1 MRGTV
6 NTRETGYHTAMTAKP
21 TKGTMRLERDSMGEV
36 AVPADRFYGAQ
47 TARAIEHFAIGH
59 ERMPGELLRA
69 YGVIKK
75 AAARANEALGEL
87 DAGRA
92 SAIARAADELSHGV
106 LDEHF
111 PLHVWQSGSGT
122 QSHMNVNEVLAHR
135 AAELA
140 DKSEPRVRIHPNDHV
155 NRGQSTNDT
164 FPTAMHIA
172 AVSLIERELVPAVAN
187 LRRTLAEKA
196 EAFAGIV
203 KIGRTHLQDATPLT
217 LGQEISGWVAQLDAG
232 LDAVAGSKPA
242 LLQLALGGTAVGTGL
257 NTHRDFSRLAIA
269 EIARETGFAFE
280 PAPNLFAALAGHDA
294 CVRASG
300 ALKQLATAC
309 MKIANDV
316 RWLASGPRSGIGE
329 LSIPE
334 NEPGSSIMP
343 GKVNPTQS
351 EVLTMVACQVLGND
365 VAIGVAASQG
375 NFELNVFKPL
385 IAHCLLGSIR
395 LLADACRSFD
405 QHCARGLEPLRERI
419 AVNLERSLMLVTALT
434 PRIGYDA
441 AAKVAKHA
449 HEHDLSLREAAL
461 ALGVLSGEE
470 FDQLVQPGAMVRPH

>member
-1 MRGTV
+1 
-6 NTRETGYHTAMTAKP
+6 
-21 TKGTMRLERDSMGEV
+21 MGEV

-47 TARAIEHFAIGH
+47 TARAIEHFAIGQ

-75 AAARANEALGEL
+75 AAARVNETLGEL
-87 DAGRA
+87 DGERA
-92 SAIARAADELSHGV
+92 SAIARAAEELMHGL

-135 AAELA
+135 ADQLA
-140 DKSEPRVRIHPNDHV
+140 AKGDAHTRFIHPNDHV

-164 FPTAMHIA
+164 FPTALHVA
-172 AVSLIERELVPAVAN
+172 AVSLLERELVPAVAN

-196 EAFAGIV
+196 EAYADIV

-232 LDAVAGSKPA
+232 LDAVAGSMPS

-329 LSIPE
+329 LTTPE

-405 QHCARGLEPLRERI
+405 QHCARGLAPRRETI
-419 AVNLERSLMLVTALT
+419 ARNLERSLMLVTALT

-449 HEHDLSLREAAL
+449 HEHELSLRDAAE

-470 FDQLVQPGAMVRPH
+470 FDQLVQPAAMVHPHGSGA

>member
-1 MRGTV
+1 MG
-6 NTRETGYHTAMTAKP
+6 AKHGAGK
-21 TKGTMRLERDSMGEV
+21 TRLERDSMGEIE
-36 AVPADRFYGAQ
+36 VPADRYYGAQ
-47 TARAIEHFAIGH
+47 TVRAIEHFAVGH
-59 ERMPGELLRA
+59 ERMPLELLRA

-87 DAGRA
+87 DSERAGV
-92 SAIARAADELSHGV
+92 IARAADELARGA
-106 LDEHF
+106 LDGHF

-122 QSHMNVNEVLAHR
+122 QSHMNVNEVLARR
-135 AAELA
+135 AEELA
-140 DKSEPRVRIHPNDHV
+140 GKTEELTAATPRFVHPNDHV

-172 AVSLIERELVPAVAN
+172 AVSELERELLPAVAG
-187 LRRTLAEKA
+187 LRATLADKA
-196 EAFAGIV
+196 TAFSEIV
-203 KIGRTHLQDATPLT
+203 KIGRTHLQDATPIT

-232 LDAVAGSKPA
+232 LDAVAGAKPA

-257 NTHRDFSRLAIA
+257 NTQRDFKRLAIA
-269 EIARETGFAFE
+269 AIARETGHAFV
-280 PAPNLFAALAGHDA
+280 PATNAFAALSGHDA
-294 CVRASG
+294 CVRASS

-365 VAIGVAASQG
+365 VAIGIAASQG

-405 QHCARGLEPLRERI
+405 QHCARGLEPRRDVI
-419 AVNLERSLMLVTALT
+419 ARHLERSLMLVTALT

-441 AAKVAKHA
+441 AAKLAKHA
-449 HEHDLSLREAAL
+449 HQHDLSLRDAAEQ
-461 ALGVLSGEE
+461 LGLLSGEE
-470 FDQLVQPGAMVRPH
+470 FDRLVQPAAMVHPHGSRS

>member
-1 MRGTV
+1 MSGRAGTGK
-6 NTRETGYHTAMTAKP
+6 TRI
-21 TKGTMRLERDSMGEV
+21 ERDSMGEV
-36 AVPADRFYGAQ
+36 EVPADRYYGAQ
-47 TARAIEHFAIGH
+47 TARAIEHFAIGQ

-75 AAARANEALGEL
+75 AAAQANAALGEL
-87 DAGRA
+87 DAERA
-92 SAIARAADELSHGV
+92 AAIVRAADELASGA
-106 LDEHF
+106 LDAHF

-122 QSHMNVNEVLAHR
+122 QSHMNVNEVLARR
-135 AAELA
+135 AEELA
-140 DKSEPRVRIHPNDHV
+140 GKLETGAGGKPQPRFIHPNDHV

-164 FPTAMHIA
+164 FPTAMHVA
-172 AVSLIERELVPAVAN
+172 AVIAIERVLLPAVRG
-187 LRRTLAEKA
+187 LRDTLAGKA
-196 EAFAGIV
+196 DAFADIV
-203 KIGRTHLQDATPLT
+203 KIGRTHLQDATPIT

-232 LDAVAGSKPA
+232 LDAIGAARPA
-242 LLQLALGGTAVGTGL
+242 LLELALGGTAVGTGL
-257 NTHRDFSRLAIA
+257 NTHRDFKAQAIA
-269 EIARETGFAFE
+269 AIARETGFAFV
-280 PAPNLFAALAGHDA
+280 PASNAFAALAGQDA
-294 CVRASG
+294 CVRASS

-329 LSIPE
+329 LSFPE

-385 IAHCLLGSIR
+385 IAHALLGSIA

-405 QHCARGLEPLRERI
+405 QHCARGIEPRRDVI
-419 AVNLERSLMLVTALT
+419 ARNLERSLMLVTALN

-441 AAKVAKHA
+441 AAKLAKHA
-449 HEHDLSLREAAL
+449 HEQGLSLRDAAVQ
-461 ALGVLSGEE
+461 LGVLSGEE
-470 FDQLVQPGAMVRPH
+470 FDRLVQPAAMVGPHGSRS

>member
-1 MRGTV
+1 
-6 NTRETGYHTAMTAKP
+6 MTAKP
-21 TKGTMRLERDSMGEV
+21 TQPKGATRLERDSMGEV

-75 AAARANEALGEL
+75 AAAHVNATLGEL
-87 DAGRA
+87 DAERA
-92 SAIARAADELSHGV
+92 DAIARAADELAHGV

-135 AAELA
+135 AAQLA
-140 DKSEPRVRIHPNDHV
+140 GTGKGEQAKLVVHPNDHV

-164 FPTAMHIA
+164 FPTALHVA

-187 LRRTLAEKA
+187 LRRTLADKSSELA
-196 EAFAGIV
+196 AIV

-217 LGQEISGWVAQLDAG
+217 LGQEISGWVAQLDLG
-232 LDAVAGSKPA
+232 LDAVAGSLPS
-242 LLQLALGGTAVGTGL
+242 LRQLALGGTAVGTGL

-294 CVRASG
+294 CVRASS
-300 ALKQLATAC
+300 AVKQLATAC

-329 LSIPE
+329 LTIPE

-365 VAIGVAASQG
+365 VAIGMAASQG

-405 QHCARGLEPLRERI
+405 QHCARGLAPQREAI
-419 AVNLERSLMLVTALT
+419 ARNLERSLMLVTALT

-441 AAKVAKHA
+441 AAKLAKHA
-449 HEHDLSLREAAL
+449 HQHDQSLREAAL
-461 ALGVLSGEE
+461 TLGLLSGEE
-470 FDQLVQPGAMVRPH
+470 FDQLIQPAAMVYPHGSKP